1 MAENR
6 RRVPLIVGG
15 ILPFLI
21 AALIQIGVVLYLFV
35 NEHNYEKKPKITS
48 VRIFNYPYGME
59 KIIDSLRNNTSYTH
73 IADEEHS
80 IFCLLEKYNVKFSDW
95 VLAQTLLETGYYQSR
110 IFRMNNNLF
119 GMKVSSRGYHIPVES
134 MIHQR
139 QCGDKVHACYESIVR
154 SVQDYAAWQEI
165 RMADYERKYGK
176 IKNGEQYLKF
186 LDNIVIG
193 NISGYRYAED
203 KNYTSKLRKLVRKNR
218 CTPDILVEERLVP
231 FFDTLYLDGKLTE
244 IIYY

>member
-1 MAENR
+1 M
-6 RRVPLIVGG
+6 RVPLIVGG
-15 ILPFLI
+15 ALPFLI
-21 AALIQIGVVLYLFV
+21 AALIQIGVVLHMFV
-35 NEHNYEKKPKITS
+35 LNKEKESRITS
-48 VRIFNYPYGME
+48 VRIFNFPYGME
-59 KIIDSLRNNTSYTH
+59 KFIDSLRQNTSYTYTTNQ
-73 IADEEHS
+73 ENGV
-80 IFCLLEKYNVKFSDW
+80 FCLLEKYNVKYPNI

-165 RMADYERKYGK
+165 RMADYERKYGR
-176 IKNGEQYLKF
+176 IKNNEEYLKF
-186 LDNIVIG
+186 LDNIVLG
-193 NISGYRYAED
+193 NQSGYRYAED
-203 KNYTSKLRKLVRKNR
+203 KNYTFKLRKLMRKNR